1 MSTNTYIAIAWIVT
15 LTAIALY
22 SLWVIRRGR
31 EVSAEVPEEERR
43 WM

>member
-1 MSTNTYIAIAWIVT
+1 MNPNGYIAIAWIVT
-15 LTAIALY
+15 LAAVALY
-22 SLWVIRRGR
+22 AAWVIRRGR